1 MPRYGYPKL
10 FLTLVIM
17 FLLGAPAAA
26 QAWQVTLHVHGA
38 GMVTETTDA
47 HLMHCTVFADG
58 STSESDVTD
67 CFGGSTSGPYASGW
81 IVNLNAA
88 VDVGSTAYNRG
99 WRFQKWV
106 DGTASK
112 QINCDPQ
119 NVTGDHTSADC
130 QFQIFDNLYADV
142 YFDDTFANPVDS
154 LTGTP
159 AAGSRVNSTSA
170 SFGFNASGDPDSDYQ
185 CRLEKPAPDT
195 TLDWYDCGSPFDKA
209 ESYSALT
216 TNGAYTF
223 RVRSVDPSGNL
234 GAFQSRS
241 WTVDTVAP
249 TVAIGGSP
257 SNGAT
262 TNSTSAGFT
271 LTPSETATVQCKL
284 DRPGIP
290 GTFAS
295 CGSTQNYNGLTDGTY
310 TFSAR
315 AVDGA
320 NNTGSATT
328 RTWTVDATPPDTS
341 ISSGPSGP
349 TNSAS
354 ASFDFSA
361 TGGAVSY
368 ECQLSPGGSWE
379 PCTSGKT
386 YSALTP
392 GTYVFS
398 VRGIDSTGNVE
409 GTPATRTFTLDQQ
422 PPDTSIDSGPSGE
435 TNSTGATF
443 GFAATESNVS
453 FECKLD
459 GGPWES
465 CASGKTYSSLAP
477 GSHTFYVRG
486 TDQAGNVEA
495 SEASRTWTISVPP
508 VTPGGTPGGTPSGGA
523 PDTAGPV
530 AVLTFSTQRLARVLR
545 RGLGGSGSTTEPGT
559 LVLDVLYRGKKVAT
573 SGKRA
578 LTKAGALKLIA
589 RFTTKGRRTLGRM
602 RAARVTLRLTATD
615 AAGNVTIKKK
625 TVTLK
630 RLRAGRARR
639 PRSPRV
645 RGLRFRPRR
654 TDRARSGTRP
664 RARCCRDGQRPPV
677 RGRTPRCR
685 APASGTSSRCGPP
698 DRRRSA
704 PRPFRT
710 EDRSRRGRREHDR
723 GPRPTRRV
731 RVRPSS
737 RTRSCTSAAAGP
749 PPACPRCRG
758 RRTSA

>member
-1 MPRYGYPKL
+1 MP
-10 FLTLVIM
+10 LVAA
-17 FLLGAPAAA
+17 FVLAAPSAAH
-26 QAWQVTLHVHGA
+26 AWKVDVYVHGA
-38 GMVTETTDA
+38 GGLDETTDRN
-47 HLMHCTVFADG
+47 LLNCQTPLTDI
-58 STSESDVTD
+58 SEESVTT
-67 CFGGSTSGPYASGW
+67 CSGGSTSGLYNHGD
-81 IVNLNAA
+81 II
-88 VDVGSTAYNRG
+88 DISTYVPPVHFDRG
-99 WRFQKWV
+99 WRFLKWV
-106 DGTASK
+106 DGTATD

-119 NVTGDHTSADC
+119 GTTGDQTFPTNC
-130 QFQIFDNLYADV
+130 KFQIFGNRWVDV
-142 YFDDTFANPVDS
+142 YFDDVLANPVDS

-159 AAGSRVNSTSA
+159 TAGSTVSSTNA

-185 CRLEKPAPDT
+185 CRIEKPAPDT
-195 TLDWYDCGSPFDKA
+195 TVDWYDCGSPFDKA

-234 GAFQSRS
+234 GASQSRS

-249 TVAIGGSP
+249 TVGIGGSP

-262 TNSTSAGFT
+262 TNSASAGFT

-320 NNTGSATT
+320 NNTGPATT
-328 RTWTVDATPPDTS
+328 RTWTVDATPPDSS

-349 TNSAS
+349 TNSTS
-354 ASFDFSA
+354 ASFAFSA

-379 PCTSGKT
+379 SCTSGKS

-409 GTPATRTFTLDQQ
+409 GTPATRTFTVDQQ

-435 TNSTGATF
+435 TNSTAATF
-443 GFAATESNVS
+443 GFTATEPNVS

-465 CASGKTYSSLAP
+465 CSSGKTYSSLAP

-486 TDQAGNVEA
+486 TDQAGNVES
-495 SEASRTWTISVPP
+495 SEASRTWTITVPP
-508 VTPGGTPGGTPSGGA
+508 ITPPGVTPGGTPSGA
-523 PDTAGPV
+523 TPDTAGPV
-530 AVLTFSTQRLARVLR
+530 AVLSFASQRLARALR
-545 RGLGGSGSTTEPGT
+545 RGLAASGSTTEPGT

-589 RFTTKGRRTLGRM
+589 RFTTKGKRTLGRM
-602 RAARVTLRLTATD
+602 RSVRVTLRLTATD
-615 AAGNVTIKKK
+615 AAGNVTVKRK

-630 RLRAGRARR
+630 R
-639 PRSPRV
+639 
-645 RGLRFRPRR
+645 
-654 TDRARSGTRP
+654 
-664 RARCCRDGQRPPV
+664 
-677 RGRTPRCR
+677 
-685 APASGTSSRCGPP
+685 
-698 DRRRSA
+698 
-704 PRPFRT
+704 
-710 EDRSRRGRREHDR
+710 
-723 GPRPTRRV
+723 
-731 RVRPSS
+731 
-737 RTRSCTSAAAGP
+737 
-749 PPACPRCRG
+749 
-758 RRTSA
+758 